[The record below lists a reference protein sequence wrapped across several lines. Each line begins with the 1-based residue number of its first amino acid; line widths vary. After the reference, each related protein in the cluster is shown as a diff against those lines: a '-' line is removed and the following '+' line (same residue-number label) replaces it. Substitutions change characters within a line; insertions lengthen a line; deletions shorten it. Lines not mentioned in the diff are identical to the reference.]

1 MSEVDQSFLAQMLRE
16 IRADIGDIKRDVHRL
31 EVRQTVVE
39 GHLVNVVV
47 TLQGIREEL
56 DEMRSDVRLIK
67 RRLDLVEAP

>member
-1 MSEVDQSFLAQMLRE
+1 MTEVDQSFLAQMLRE